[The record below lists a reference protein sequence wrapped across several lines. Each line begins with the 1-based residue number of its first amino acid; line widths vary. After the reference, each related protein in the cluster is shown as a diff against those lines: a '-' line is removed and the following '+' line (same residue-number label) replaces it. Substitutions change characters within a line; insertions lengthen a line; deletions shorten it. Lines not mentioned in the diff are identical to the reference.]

1 MILADI
7 HLGDLIKSLLVMF
20 FMVIYFMMLF
30 NIIIDLFRD
39 QETGGVVKAIW
50 AICLIA
56 LPVISMIVYLIARGD
71 GMAKR
76 SIAQAQA
83 NQSQL
88 DEYLRE
94 VAASS
99 STDQIAQAKAL
110 LDQGAINQAEFD
122 ALKQKA
128 LA

>member
-7 HLGDLIKSLLVMF
+7 HLGDLIWSLIVIF

-39 QETGGVVKAIW
+39 HETNGFVKAIW
-50 AICLIA
+50 AICLFV
-56 LPVISMIVYLIARGD
+56 LPLISMFVYLIARGD

-83 NQSQL
+83 SQAQFN
-88 DEYLRE
+88 DYVRE

-99 STDQIAQAKAL
+99 SADQIAQAKAL

>member
-1 MILADI
+1 
-7 HLGDLIKSLLVMF
+7 
-20 FMVIYFMMLF
+20 ML
-30 NIIIDLFRD
+30 
-39 QETGGVVKAIW
+39 
-50 AICLIA
+50 
-56 LPVISMIVYLIARGD
+56 VYLIARGD
-71 GMAKR
+71 GMAER

-83 NQSQL
+83 TQAQF
-88 DEYLRE
+88 DKYVQD